1 MRGEFDLIRKY
12 FYQRQACRDDVH
24 LGLGD
29 DCAIVKA
36 PDDARLVI
44 STDTLVEGTHFVAGA
59 NPAWVAHKA
68 LASNLS
74 DLAAMGGT
82 PAWCSLALTLPEIQE
97 PWLQSFCDAFFRL
110 ADAYGIQLI
119 GGDTTKGPLSISLT
133 VHGFVPEETVLT
145 RAGAAVDDWVYVT
158 GQLGDSK
165 AGLELIV
172 SGQLNSEPNGR
183 VLEKRHYLSE
193 PRVLAGQ
200 ALLGVASS
208 AIDISD
214 GVISDI
220 RHIAEASGV
229 GVSIDVSQLP
239 VSGELLQY
247 LNDDVAQAR
256 QYALTSGEEY
266 ELCFTV
272 PEAKKYLLEDISA
285 QSDTCFTCIGQVN
298 SARQIVLHD
307 QGQPLSWTLS
317 GYDHFKVNQ

>member
-12 FYQRQACRDDVH
+12 FYQRQMNRNDVH
-24 LGLGD
+24 LALGD
-29 DCAIVKA
+29 DCAIVKS
-36 PDDARLVI
+36 PKGVRLVI

-59 NPAWVAHKA
+59 NPAWIAHKA

-82 PAWCSLALTLPEIQE
+82 PAWCSLALTLPEVHE

-110 ADAYGIQLI
+110 ADEYDIQLI

-133 VHGFVPEETVLT
+133 VHGFVPEDNVLLRT
-145 RAGAAVDDWVYVT
+145 GAAVGDWVYVT
-158 GQLGDSK
+158 GCLGDSK
-165 AGLELIV
+165 AGLELIL
-172 SGQLNSEPNGR
+172 SDRSDAGPDHEI
-183 VLEKRHYLSE
+183 LEERHYLSA

-200 ALLGVASS
+200 ALLGIASS

-214 GVISDI
+214 GLVSDI
-220 RHIAEASGV
+220 RHIAKASGV

-239 VSGELLQY
+239 VSEVLLQY
-247 LNDDVAQAR
+247 LNDDLTLAR

-272 PEAKKYLLEDISA
+272 PQEKTYLLDGISR
-285 QSDTCFTCIGQVN
+285 QTHTQFTCIGQVN
-298 SARQIVLHD
+298 SANQIVLHD
-307 QGQPLSWTLS
+307 QGQPLPWTLS
-317 GYDHFKVNQ
+317 GYDHFKVNE